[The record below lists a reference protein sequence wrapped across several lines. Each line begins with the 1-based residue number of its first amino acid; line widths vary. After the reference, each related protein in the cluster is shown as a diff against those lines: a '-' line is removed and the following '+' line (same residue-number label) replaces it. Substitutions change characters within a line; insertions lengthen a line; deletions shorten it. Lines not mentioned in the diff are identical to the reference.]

1 MISSVKYRTEKNPKI
16 DIYIETKQQEQITAY
31 QSGVIQIPNTEI

>member
-1 MISSVKYRTEKNPKI
+1 MLYISDQFCEI
-16 DIYIETKQQEQITAY
+16 QQFDIYIETKQQEQITAY